1 MRTIKLFINSSMCT
15 ALLLVLCSVAQARCQ
30 DDWVCVDK
38 IIDGDTI
45 ELRARNLRNYPI
57 TYTLNVETVAYVVDG
72 SKTVTRTLRPQQEES
87 AMLMRLRDGQRAGDY
102 DWKLDWTVGVF
113 DAHHDNDHLY
123 AFPYAPGRSFRIMQ
137 GFGSRFSHT
146 GIEQYAI
153 DFDMPEGTPIHAA
166 RSGVV
171 ARIEEN
177 NSLGCWESGCGKY
190 ANFIV
195 VLHSD
200 GTTGEYYHLQKNGAI
215 VDVGDSV
222 ARGQFIGSSGNTG
235 HTALPHLHFAVYRVT
250 TAGDTQSVPI
260 RFHSASGIVSKPR
273 RGGRHQAAFQ

>member
-1 MRTIKLFINSSMCT
+1 MRKTLLSTNSTILT
-15 ALLLVLCSVAQARCQ
+15 ALLLAFCSAAQAKCQ
-30 DDWVCVDK
+30 DDWVCIDK
-38 IIDGDTI
+38 ITNGNTI
-45 ELRARNLRNYPI
+45 ELRVRNLRNYPI
-57 TYTLNVETVAYVVDG
+57 TYTLNVESNSYSIDG
-72 SKTVTRTLRPQQEES
+72 SNTVTRTLRPQQAES
-87 AMLMRLRDGQRAGDY
+87 GMLLRLRDGRPADDY
-102 DWKLDWTVGVF
+102 EWVLDWTIGAN

-146 GIEQYAI
+146 GTEQYAI
-153 DFDMPEGTPIHAA
+153 DFDMPEGTPVHAA

-177 NSLGCWESGCGKY
+177 HSIGCWESGCGKY

-200 GTTGEYYHLQKNGAI
+200 GTTGEYYHLQKDGAI
-215 VDVGDSV
+215 IGVGDSV
-222 ARGQFIGSSGNTG
+222 ARGQLIAYSGNTG
-235 HTALPHLHFAVYRVT
+235 HTALPHLHFAVYRAT
-250 TAGDTQSVPI
+250 SDGSTQSVPI
-260 RFHSASGIVSKPR
+260 RFHSADGVVSKPR